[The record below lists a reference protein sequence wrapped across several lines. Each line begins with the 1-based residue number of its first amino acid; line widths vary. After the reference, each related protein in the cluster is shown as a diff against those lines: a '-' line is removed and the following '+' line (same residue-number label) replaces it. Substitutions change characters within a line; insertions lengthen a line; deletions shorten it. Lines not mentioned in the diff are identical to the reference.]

1 MQAPLGGIPHPSLRK
16 PEPGAGRLISP
27 RTSIRSRRSLILS
40 AIRTLKTKEAA
51 PTPASRPK
59 AGFKIKLN
67 DVTGVATIA
76 GTATAVPPHI
86 ITREIV
92 KERIKDVF
100 SLDGT
105 RLEAIRSVIDNSRI
119 DQRYSVFPVDYIV
132 EPRPLSRINA
142 EYREKAVEL
151 GLEVTRQ
158 ALAQAE
164 MFPSDVDLLITV
176 SCTGVMIPSLD
187 AYIAMEMGFRSDVRR
202 LPITELGCAAGA
214 AGLARAWEYLAA
226 FPDRTAL
233 LVSVEL
239 PTLTFQRKDF
249 SQANLISA
257 ILFGDGAAGVVITGR
272 DASGPRIVASE
283 SFLFPDSLGAMG
295 FDLRDS
301 GFHIALSRDVP
312 QLIREK
318 IKGLADGFLARNGLK
333 RRDVSA
339 FLLHPGGQKL
349 LSFME
354 AELELSSR
362 DTEIS
367 WDVLRRFGNL
377 SSASVLFI
385 LQEWMRRREMP
396 PKSYG
401 LLMSFGP
408 GFTAEMLLLQWP

>member
-1 MQAPLGGIPHPSLRK
+1 MV
-16 PEPGAGRLISP
+16 
-27 RTSIRSRRSLILS
+27 
-40 AIRTLKTKEAA
+40 
-51 PTPASRPK
+51 PA
-59 AGFKIKLN
+59 
-67 DVTGVATIA
+67 
-76 GTATAVPPHI
+76 
-86 ITREIV
+86 
-92 KERIKDVF
+92 
-100 SLDGT
+100 
-105 RLEAIRSVIDNSRI
+105 
-119 DQRYSVFPVDYIV
+119 
-132 EPRPLSRINA
+132 
-142 EYREKAVEL
+142 
-151 GLEVTRQ
+151 
-158 ALAQAE
+158 
-164 MFPSDVDLLITV
+164 DVDLLITV

-187 AYIAMEMGFRSDVRR
+187 AYLAQEMGFRPDVRR

-257 ILFGDGAAGVVITGR
+257 ILFGDGAAGVVVTGR
-272 DASGPRIVASE
+272 EAIGPRILASE
-283 SFLFPDSLGAMG
+283 SFLFPQSLDAMG

-301 GFHIALSRDVP
+301 GFHIVLSKDVP

-318 IKGLADGFLARNGLK
+318 VRGLAEDFLARNALHLS
-333 RRDVSA
+333 DVSA

-354 AELELSSR
+354 AELGLTSE
-362 DTEIS
+362 DTAIS

-385 LQEWMRRREMP
+385 LQEWMTRREMP
-396 PKSYG
+396 SESYG
-401 LLMSFGP
+401 LLMAFGP